1 MVLEPPALSVPCRY
15 TERLESYTISVG
27 DSLTSL
33 SVCATGGAVDGT
45 DVYAHACGATGRYM
59 RLSVDNS
66 GDLPFNL
73 AEVDARLYP
82 SAPSALVP
90 MSSGIAS
97 ATADPYRPDLFWWLG
112 NCPATKC
119 YDGDTGALAT
129 QNCGS
134 NTTNLCHTGYVD
146 QVHTLTYEFTA
157 SYYVEMVTI
166 YNKPG

>member
-1 MVLEPPALSVPCRY
+1 MRSGWNLHL
-15 TERLESYTISVG
+15 LLGVG
-27 DSLTSL
+27 LT
-33 SVCATGGAVDGT
+33 GAVQK
-45 DVYAHACGATGRYM
+45 
-59 RLSVDNS
+59 L
-66 GDLPFNL
+66 DLP
-73 AEVDARLYP
+73 A
-82 SAPSALVP
+82 SIS
-90 MSSGIAS
+90 S

-146 QVHTLTYEFTA
+146 QVHTLTYEFTG
-157 SYYVEMVTI
+157 SYFVEMVTI